1 MVGTHYRNHFSNLH
15 DAQGLRERGGKPP
28 LPLSSVYPICKDMVK
43 IKSIAILCIFL
54 SNLAL
59 SVKYGFNS
67 LTIITLLLAAI
78 VLLWDIIEEVQHGR
92 KK

>member
-1 MVGTHYRNHFSNLH
+1 MYFS
-15 DAQGLRERGGKPP
+15 
-28 LPLSSVYPICKDMVK
+28 V
-43 IKSIAILCIFL
+43 
-54 SNLAL
+54 NLAL

-67 LTIITLLLAAI
+67 LTIIALLLAAI